1 MNRYDDI
8 RLVGLTGAAGCGKDT
23 LAGLM
28 ESGVWTRVAF
38 ADALKDLC
46 IEFLGLSH
54 ADVYTQEGKMRRN
67 EFWGMTNREILQRVG
82 TEAMRNGFDK
92 DVWVK
97 MAELKIRRFL
107 SEGRKVMVTD
117 CRFDNEAQM
126 VLRLGG
132 LVYEIRRNGNESNLS
147 ESEQRHASEQGI
159 SHKYVTGMLLN
170 DRSIPY
176 LKDEFINAVAEFS
189 GKHSRLIGMLETA
202 AGSHPEF
209 SDVMEKMAYAVKCHL
224 SSSIDEVYLA
234 GAGDGNVRLEWRMM
248 PNGARC
254 HVLTDWIKHEAVFEG
269 IEKGSVS
276 SFSGDVDDYYFWHKV
291 DEYVKSGKEYR
302 A

>member
-8 RLVGLTGAAGCGKDT
+8 RLVGLTGLAGCGKDT

-28 ESGVWTRVAF
+28 ASGGWTRVAF

-54 ADVYTQEGKMRRN
+54 DDVYTQEGKMRRN
-67 EFWGMTNREILQRVG
+67 EFWGMTNREILQKVG

-97 MAELKIRRFL
+97 IAELKIRRLL

-132 LVYEIRRNGNESNLS
+132 LVYEIRRTGNESNLS

-202 AGSHPEF
+202 AASHPEF
-209 SDVMEKMAYAVKCHL
+209 SDAMEKMAYAVKCHL

-234 GAGDGNVRLEWRMM
+234 GASDGNVRLEWRMM
-248 PNGARC
+248 PNGTRC

-276 SFSGDVDDYYFWHKV
+276 SFGGDVDDYYFWHKV
-291 DEYVKSGKEYR
+291 DEYVKSGKER